1 MTSSKQPQKET
12 LEQRIQRVVREEIS
26 IVPYDSRWP
35 EIFRQEKEHLQECL
49 PKGLLK
55 RIEHFGSTA
64 VPGLWAKPII
74 DILVEV
80 TSLEQTKEKIV
91 PVLESQG
98 YEYFWRPSLFKGQ
111 ASYPFFIKRNEKGIR
126 THHIHIIESNLEDT
140 DELLFR
146 DYLIGHPQ
154 TAAQY
159 QSLKLSLAKL
169 YPNDREAYTNGKT
182 DLIVKVVEEAKR
194 FFKKK

>member
-1 MTSSKQPQKET
+1 MSSSEPRQNET

-26 IVPYDSRWP
+26 IVPYDPNWP
-35 EIFRQEKEHLQECL
+35 QSFQKEKEHLLGCL
-49 PKGLLK
+49 PKGLIK

-64 VPGLWAKPII
+64 VPGLCAKPII

-91 PVLESQG
+91 PILESQG

-111 ASYPFFIKRNEKGIR
+111 AFYDFFIKRNEKGIR
-126 THHIHIIESNLEDT
+126 THHIHMVESNLGNT
-140 DELLFR
+140 DELIFR
-146 DYLIGHPQ
+146 DYLIGQPQ

-159 QSLKLSLAKL
+159 QSLKLSLAKSF
-169 YPNDREAYTNGKT
+169 PNDREAYTNGKT
-182 DLIVKVVEEAKR
+182 DFIVKVVVEAKR

>member
-1 MTSSKQPQKET
+1 MTSSEQPQKET

-26 IVPYDSRWP
+26 IVPYDANWP
-35 EIFRQEKEHLQECL
+35 RLFQEEKEHLLGCL
-49 PKGLLK
+49 PKELIK

-74 DILVEV
+74 DIFVEV
-80 TSLEQTKEKIV
+80 TSLKQTKEKIV

-111 ASYPFFIKRNEKGIR
+111 EFHAFFIKRNEKGIR
-126 THHIHIIESNLEDT
+126 SHHIHMIESNLEDT

-146 DYLIGHPQ
+146 DYLIGHTQ
-154 TAAQY
+154 TAAEY
-159 QSLKLSLAKL
+159 QLLKLSLAKL
-169 YPNDREAYTNGKT
+169 YPNDREAYTNAKT
-182 DLIVKVVEEAKR
+182 DFIVKVTEDVKR